1 MISLGCFKFFIA
13 PNYFL
18 SAFPEATSAEQAVM
32 EGP

>member
-1 MISLGCFKFFIA
+1 MIFPGCFKFFIA
-13 PNYFL
+13 LNYFL